1 MVSLLLRFHETQVQQ
16 LVHFNTNIDDDLY
29 QQDLM
34 IVWSNKLV
42 QTDLSKYLI
51 VARCRKT
58 HWNVSTGFIII
69 DTPSRSYRC

>member
-42 QTDLSKYLI
+42 QTDLSKYLM
-51 VARCRKT
+51 VQCRK
-58 HWNVSTGFIII
+58 HAISPQLVSSSSVRHVGAIPFI
-69 DTPSRSYRC
+69 